1 MNSRMMMYISGTLI
15 VVLSV
20 IYIYSMRKKPKGV
33 KAVNAHATGMG
44 TKGVYLLYRFFS
56 ATPVLKRYYKKLRTR
71 IEVTY
76 PADEVSVRRKTTISM
91 ARSFLICLLLI
102 LFAVLA
108 SGGDVYFI
116 CMGTAVA
123 WLMFTSLISGTQKK
137 YDTRLL
143 IQLGDFITNVR
154 HHYSLQGAVE
164 DAIYDTLDE
173 TPYEMGLHATKI
185 HKILTSTNMSVEV
198 DKYTDIAP
206 NKFMLTFVATCATIR
221 EYGDKRMDDGQSL
234 FLKNINYIK
243 EEINTELVKRRHI
256 DFLFSGLTA
265 LSLLPL
271 LFIKAIQAWGCTN
284 IPEMAAFYTG
294 NAGTIVMT
302 AIFVVTIIVY
312 QLVLN
317 LQDGQA
323 NDMASYRVEERL
335 LKIPLINRLV
345 VAEINNHY
353 TKHERINDKLKMTGD
368 HTGARKFLL
377 RRVLI
382 GLVCVLA
389 VNVLIFTA
397 NERSKRNLLQE
408 FSQEFNSSIVPNEN
422 MREQMRQ
429 IAKDCEAS
437 YLEMPTPKPSQEEY
451 ARLVASSTGISLEFA
466 KEIATEVQER
476 ALQYEKIYYKWYYI
490 FICVA
495 AYLAGYY
502 TPYLILLYR
511 LSIVQMDMED
521 EILQYQTVALILM
534 YVDGIMIDTVLEW
547 MERFSQIF
555 REPIQECIISLEY
568 STQAAL
574 QRMKN
579 RETFPPFRRFVD
591 NLLMVDDEDIPTA
604 FAEIETDREYYKEKR
619 KEDNLQ
625 IVEKR
630 AEIGKNIAFIPL
642 FVEIFGYLIIPFAFY
657 SLKAISNL
665 SGL

>member
-1 MNSRMMMYISGTLI
+1 
-15 VVLSV
+15 
-20 IYIYSMRKKPKGV
+20 
-33 KAVNAHATGMG
+33 
-44 TKGVYLLYRFFS
+44 
-56 ATPVLKRYYKKLRTR
+56 
-71 IEVTY
+71 
-76 PADEVSVRRKTTISM
+76 
-91 ARSFLICLLLI
+91 
-102 LFAVLA
+102 
-108 SGGDVYFI
+108 
-116 CMGTAVA
+116 
-123 WLMFTSLISGTQKK
+123 
-137 YDTRLL
+137 
-143 IQLGDFITNVR
+143 
-154 HHYSLQGAVE
+154 
-164 DAIYDTLDE
+164 
-173 TPYEMGLHATKI
+173 
-185 HKILTSTNMSVEV
+185 
-198 DKYTDIAP
+198 
-206 NKFMLTFVATCATIR
+206 
-221 EYGDKRMDDGQSL
+221 
-234 FLKNINYIK
+234 
-243 EEINTELVKRRHI
+243 
-256 DFLFSGLTA
+256 
-265 LSLLPL
+265 
-271 LFIKAIQAWGCTN
+271 
-284 IPEMAAFYTG
+284 
-294 NAGTIVMT
+294 
-302 AIFVVTIIVY
+302 
-312 QLVLN
+312 
-317 LQDGQA
+317 
-323 NDMASYRVEERL
+323 
-335 LKIPLINRLV
+335 
-345 VAEINNHY
+345 
-353 TKHERINDKLKMTGD
+353 
-368 HTGARKFLL
+368 
-377 RRVLI
+377 
-382 GLVCVLA
+382 
-389 VNVLIFTA
+389 
-397 NERSKRNLLQE
+397 
-408 FSQEFNSSIVPNEN
+408 

-495 AYLAGYY
+495 AFLAGYY

-630 AEIGKNIAFIPL
+630 AEIGKNIAFITL